1 MSDDAWYS
9 YEGPEGDVVLS
20 TRIRLARNLANFP
33 FPSCFKDD
41 DANRVQTLIF
51 DSFAHSSSPDSYQG
65 IEVAKLDDL
74 GNQILVERGVLDQN
88 TRNISGSGVIV
99 RTDGRFSCTVNEIDH
114 VRFASFAPGLEIDD
128 TYRTV
133 AQIDNELQNS
143 VQFAADYEHGFLTSA
158 LRDAGSGMKVSF
170 RLHLPCLSLS
180 AKMQNIFMGLD
191 RSGFAM
197 RDCFGSG
204 AEKFSSLGFYYQIS
218 TRTAGSGN
226 EASQMA
232 GILSAIRQLID
243 LERNERELLSKR
255 RISEIRDYV
264 YKNFAKAKFATFLTL
279 REAIEIISA
288 VKCGLNMNILEGTT
302 DRELCALL
310 YRVQN
315 GHLQFV
321 MKSRHFNFPEDISE
335 NKTLKENH
343 LRTLVIQESFENVKL
358 AL

>member
-9 YEGPEGDVVLS
+9 YDGPESDVVLS

-41 DANRVQTLIF
+41 DAIRVQTLIF

-65 IEVAKLDDL
+65 IEVSKLDEL
-74 GNQILVERGVLDQN
+74 GTQILVERGVLDQN
-88 TRNISGSGVIV
+88 TKNISGSGVIV
-99 RTDGRFSCTVNEIDH
+99 RTDGKFSCTVNEVDH
-114 VRFASFAPGLEIDD
+114 VRFASFAPGLEIED

-158 LRDAGSGMKVSF
+158 IKDSGSGMKISF
-170 RLHLPCLSLS
+170 RLHLPSLSMS
-180 AKMQNIFMGLD
+180 AKMQNIFMNLD
-191 RSGFAM
+191 QSGFSM
-197 RDCFGSG
+197 SDCFGSG
-204 AEKFSSLGFYYQIS
+204 QEKFSSLGFYYQVS
-218 TRTAGSGN
+218 TRTAASGN

-232 GILSAIRQLID
+232 SILSIIRQLID
-243 LERNERELLSKR
+243 FERSERELLSKK

-264 YKNFAKAKFATFLTL
+264 FKNFAKAKFATFLTL

-288 VKCGLNMNILEGTT
+288 VKFGIGIKILEGIT
-302 DRELCALL
+302 DKELCALL
-310 YRVQN
+310 YRIQN

-321 MKSRHFNFPEDISE
+321 MKSKHFNFPADIAE

-343 LRTLVIQESFENVKL
+343 LRTLVIQESFGNLKI